1 MVGPHHDGQRPP
13 ERRPFGSDLPHHL
26 RGAATYL
33 RFNLWSL
40 LPGTTALMILVV
52 LRQTVF
58 LAQICPNPG
67 TLEGNPLFCP
77 NGQVVAAMLEHT
89 LGDIRTSLMPPTTPP
104 VSSVSLRQSEQ
115 DDDDASAAKAVADAA
130 VAEARA
136 RADALGGADPEA
148 KAAISAAVARQSQA
162 ATEAAERHR
171 THGQR
176 LSAGKLASQAHAAL
190 FREARARLRWIGS
203 LGAVVAFSLGTII
216 AAGWVWG
223 MAIDDHLFP
232 ETATETRRRARQK
245 GVAGLLM
252 LLVVSIVLLV
262 LTWTLGFDALRATVF
277 RGMGLPG
284 PFDLNLLTFDD
295 AVTIFIFGQVAR
307 AGGDFFPGGLALVTG
322 ASLLVSVA
330 VAGLGAAVGATLYQ
344 TPWQFQAWQ
353 QYVADSEPTP
363 KAPTEIH
370 ASQPYERFLRRCF
383 QRLNVCIYIG
393 ATLMVVCVVHLNAQ
407 YSWVGALLDPNATDE
422 PWKTALPNAITG
434 FADEISFQYG
444 LAFSTVLV
452 ALFLPSWVI
461 LRRRAWA
468 VARAQCLTDTT
479 NASVQDWL
487 EKHGMGFT
495 SVQQYAQILALL
507 APAGAGVFVGILKVL
522 TGNGS

>member
-1 MVGPHHDGQRPP
+1 MAGPHHDGHRPP
-13 ERRPFGSDLPHHL
+13 EQQRFGAALPRHL
-26 RGAATYL
+26 RGAAIYL

-40 LPGTTALMILVV
+40 LPGIAALLILVV

-58 LAQICPNPG
+58 LAQICPPSG
-67 TLEGNPLFCP
+67 TLDGNPLFCP
-77 NGQVVAAMLEHT
+77 NGQVVAAMLEHA
-89 LGDIRTSLMPPTTPP
+89 LGDIRTSLLPPATPP
-104 VSSVSLRQSEQ
+104 APAVSLRQSQQ

-130 VAEARA
+130 VAQARA
-136 RADALGGADPEA
+136 RADELGGADPDA
-148 KAAISAAVARQSQA
+148 KTEIATAVARQSEA

-171 THGQR
+171 IHGQR

-190 FREARARLRWIGS
+190 LREARARLRWIGS
-203 LGAVVAFSLGTII
+203 FGAVVTFSLGTII
-216 AAGWVWG
+216 AAGWIWA

-232 ETATETRRRARQK
+232 ETATETRKRARQK

-252 LLVVSIVLLV
+252 LLAVSIVLLV
-262 LTWTLGFDALRATVF
+262 LTWTLGFELLKVTVF
-277 RGMGLPG
+277 SGMGLPG

-295 AVTIFIFGQVAR
+295 AVTTFIFGKIAQ

-322 ASLLVSVA
+322 ASLLVTIA

-353 QYVADSEPTP
+353 QYVEACEPTP

-407 YSWVGALLDPNATDE
+407 YSWIGALLDPSATDE
-422 PWKTALPNAITG
+422 PWKTALPTAITG
-434 FADEISFQYG
+434 FADELSFQYG

-495 SVQQYAQILALL
+495 NVQQYSQILALL

-522 TGNGS
+522 TGNSS